1 MRGVP
6 ILCWHH
12 KDNKLRSIYRCI
24 KSHDSPDARLVLSH
38 LLSLLFMQ
46 PYVGAILPRA
56 EWQQGNM
63 KIVMG
68 ITSSGRIFIS
78 FLDEKALSH
87 ANLDEYFKQAEPTK
101 AKVAW

>member
-24 KSHDSPDARLVLSH
+24 KSHDSLDARLVLSH

-46 PYVGAILPRA
+46 PYF
-56 EWQQGNM
+56 
-63 KIVMG
+63 
-68 ITSSGRIFIS
+68 GRFNVARTI
-78 FLDEKALSH
+78 DTQPALYR
-87 ANLDEYFKQAEPTK
+87 NLSTPH
-101 AKVAW
+101 